1 MTHRNERIL
10 AAAIV
15 LVLAAMTAGLVWWKK
30 SAEEDIARD
39 IRYVPRDTQITPEMA
54 LLRDYVRIDTSTP
67 TGEAAGARWL
77 AAELGKRGVPAE
89 LIEAPEGRL
98 NVYARIKGKSPGQ
111 GLLLFNHIDVMPP
124 GEGWTHPPF
133 AAEVALNQ
141 MYGRGTADM
150 KALAICQL
158 LAFADVAR
166 GGRAP
171 AHDLVFLATADEETG
186 SRYGMRW
193 LLEHRPD
200 VFEGIASGMTEGGMT
215 EVLSERM
222 TYFGIEVG
230 SKQYVAFSLVA
241 PEKEPLMKARFA
253 LEPLMV
259 SRDPERVLPAVREY
273 FRGLAPT
280 RTLYKHI
287 LADIDAGIAR
297 GDFWRLPITYRE
309 LTQNRVWAG
318 APVKT
323 EDGWSMGIRQINLPD
338 EQPDERIAA
347 VEKLVQ
353 PYGVRIGSVE
363 QKEGPVPMSRTD
375 TRLFRLL
382 AEEGKRRYRVPSGL
396 VVLYRSGS
404 DSRFLRTRGIDC
416 YGLSPF
422 PIDYYQSLAI
432 HGRDERIRLDWFLE
446 GVAFTRSVVGAWA
459 FPAQ

>member
-15 LVLAAMTAGLVWWKK
+15 LVLAAATGGLVWWKK
-30 SAEEDIARD
+30 SAEQDIIRD
-39 IRYVPRDTQITPEMA
+39 LSYVPRETRITPEML

-67 TGEAAGARWL
+67 PGEAAGARWL
-77 AAELGKRGVPAE
+77 AAELGKRGVRAE
-89 LIEAPEGRL
+89 IIEAPEGRL
-98 NVYARIKGKSPGQ
+98 NVYARIKGETRGQ

-124 GEGWTHPPF
+124 GEGWTYPPF

-158 LAFADVAR
+158 LSFADVAR
-166 GGRAP
+166 SGHAP
-171 AHDLVFLATADEETG
+171 EHDLVFLATADEESG

-200 VFEGIASGMTEGGMT
+200 IFEGIAFGMTEGGMT

-230 SKQYVAFSLVA
+230 SKQYVSFTLVA
-241 PEKEPLMKARFA
+241 PEQEALRKARLA

-297 GDFWRLPITYRE
+297 GDFWRLPISYRE

-318 APVKT
+318 APMQGK
-323 EDGWSMGIRQINLPD
+323 DGWSMRVNQINLPD
-338 EQPDERIAA
+338 EQPDQRIAV
-347 VEKLVQ
+347 VEKLVK
-353 PYGVRIGSVE
+353 PYGVRVGSVD
-363 QKEGPVPMSRTD
+363 QKEGPMPLSRTD
-375 TRLFRLL
+375 TSLFRLL
-382 AEEGKRRYRVPSGL
+382 AKEGERRYRVPAGL
-396 VVLYRSGS
+396 VVLYRSAS

-432 HGRDERIRLDWFLE
+432 HGRDERVRLDWFLE
-446 GVAFTRSVVGAWA
+446 GVAFTRSVVQAWA
-459 FPAQ
+459 FPTQ

>member
-10 AAAIV
+10 AAAVV
-15 LVLAAMTAGLVWWKK
+15 LVLAAATGGLIWWKK
-30 SAEEDIARD
+30 SAEQDIVGD
-39 IRYVPRDTQITPEMA
+39 IYVPRNTKMTREIA

-67 TGEAAGARWL
+67 AGEAAGARWL
-77 AAELGKRGVPAE
+77 AAELARRGVRAE

-111 GLLLFNHIDVMPP
+111 GLLLFNHIDVMPA

-166 GGRAP
+166 AGLAP
-171 AHDLVFLATADEETG
+171 EHDLVFLATADEETG

-200 VFEGIASGMTEGGMT
+200 IFEGIAFGMTEGGMT
-215 EVLSERM
+215 EVLSEKM

-230 SKQYVAFSLVA
+230 SKQYVSFTLVA
-241 PEKEPLMKARFA
+241 PEQEPLMKARFA

-287 LADIDAGIAR
+287 LADVDAAIAR
-297 GDFWRLPITYRE
+297 GDFWRLPISYRE
-309 LTQNRVWAG
+309 LTQNRLWAG
-318 APVKT
+318 TPVKG
-323 EDGWSMGIRQINLPD
+323 DGGWSMRVNQINLPD
-338 EQPDERIAA
+338 EQPDQRIAV
-347 VEKLVQ
+347 VEKLVK
-353 PYGVRIGSVE
+353 PYGVRVGPID
-363 QKEGPVPMSRTD
+363 QKEGPVPLSRTD

-382 AEEGKRRYRVPSGL
+382 AEEGRRRYHAPSGL
-396 VVLYRSGS
+396 VVLYRSAS

-432 HGRDERIRLDWFLE
+432 HGRDERVRLDWFLE
-446 GVAFTRSVVGAWA
+446 GAGFIRAVIGSWA
-459 FPAQ
+459 FPIQ